1 MTAATQQT
9 GSPDNDPVRVNHT
22 VRNIVIAL
30 IVVAVM
36 SAGRVVERGN
46 VFAAPQQAV
55 TKRFIDTVSGSAI
68 GSITYEFSGD
78 DALVRDFLGGA
89 VTFQRCHRLRRGGG
103 PHRLRGRHRRSR
115 PRQTRRRR
123 DESLVP
129 CVRHRRPPDRLD
141 GYQKVDQTVT
151 WTAVIIM
158 IVLVQIV
165 QGIANAI
172 AKRILK
178 LQR

>member
-1 MTAATQQT
+1 MTAATQQA
-9 GSPDNDPVRVNHT
+9 GSPDNEPVRVNHT

-36 SAGRVVERGN
+36 SAGRVVERGDVYN

-89 VTFQRCHRLRRGGG
+89 VTFQRCHRRRHGGG
-103 PHRLRGRHRRSR
+103 HHRLRGRHRG
-115 PRQTRRRR
+115 RQGGDAMSPWSHAYDIAGHQTDWTVIRNSTRR
-123 DESLVP
+123 
-129 CVRHRRPPDRLD
+129 
-141 GYQKVDQTVT
+141 
-151 WTAVIIM
+151 
-158 IVLVQIV
+158 
-165 QGIANAI
+165 
-172 AKRILK
+172 
-178 LQR
+178 

>member
-1 MTAATQQT
+1 M
-9 GSPDNDPVRVNHT
+9 RVNHT

-36 SAGRVVERGN
+36 SAGRVVERGDVCN

-89 VTFQRCHRLRRGGG
+89 VTFQRCPWSHAYDIAGHQTDWTVIRK
-103 PHRLRGRHRRSR
+103 S
-115 PRQTRRRR
+115 TRR
-123 DESLVP
+123 
-129 CVRHRRPPDRLD
+129 
-141 GYQKVDQTVT
+141 
-151 WTAVIIM
+151 
-158 IVLVQIV
+158 
-165 QGIANAI
+165 
-172 AKRILK
+172 
-178 LQR
+178 

>member
-1 MTAATQQT
+1 MTAATQQA
-9 GSPDNDPVRVNHT
+9 GSPDNEPVRVNHT

-36 SAGRVVERGN
+36 SAGRVVERGDVCN

-89 VTFQRCHRLRRGGG
+89 VTFQRCHRLRHDGG

-115 PRQTRRRR
+115 IGCRRGRAAAVRDRQGGDAMSPWSHAYDIAGRRTDWTVIRNSTRR
-123 DESLVP
+123 
-129 CVRHRRPPDRLD
+129 
-141 GYQKVDQTVT
+141 
-151 WTAVIIM
+151 
-158 IVLVQIV
+158 
-165 QGIANAI
+165 
-172 AKRILK
+172 
-178 LQR
+178 

>member
-1 MTAATQQT
+1 M
-9 GSPDNDPVRVNHT
+9 RVNHT

-36 SAGRVVERGN
+36 SAGRVVERGDVCN

-78 DALVRDFLGGA
+78 DAMVRDYLGGA
-89 VTFQRCHRLRRGGG
+89 VTFQRCHRLRHGGG
-103 PHRLRGRHRRSR
+103 PHRLRGRHRRSRIGCR

-141 GYQKVDQTVT
+141 GYQKFDQTVI

-178 LQR
+178 RQR

>member
-1 MTAATQQT
+1 M
-9 GSPDNDPVRVNHT
+9 RVNHT

-36 SAGRVVERGN
+36 SAGRVVERGDVCN

-103 PHRLRGRHRRSR
+103 PIGYEDAIAAAGLDAVRGRQGGDAMSPWSHAYDIAGHQTDWTVIRKS
-115 PRQTRRRR
+115 TRR
-123 DESLVP
+123 
-129 CVRHRRPPDRLD
+129 
-141 GYQKVDQTVT
+141 
-151 WTAVIIM
+151 
-158 IVLVQIV
+158 
-165 QGIANAI
+165 
-172 AKRILK
+172 
-178 LQR
+178 

>member
-1 MTAATQQT
+1 MTAATQQA
-9 GSPDNDPVRVNHT
+9 GSPDNEPVRVNYT

-36 SAGRVVERGN
+36 SAGRVVERGDVCN

-78 DALVRDFLGGA
+78 DALVRDFLGGD
-89 VTFQRCHRLRRGGG
+89 VTFQRCHRLRHGGG
-103 PHRLRGRHRRSR
+103 PHRLRGRHRRS
-115 PRQTRRRR
+115 
-123 DESLVP
+123 
-129 CVRHRRPPDRLD
+129 PDRLD
-141 GYQKVDQTVT
+141 GYQKFDQTVT

-158 IVLVQIV
+158 IVLVRIV